1 MSDHRHFTDE
11 ELTAFL
17 DGENEHAP
25 IGEIEAQLRVDANL
39 RARLDALR
47 LNSGDITEA
56 FNTLLPNAPQAPEF
70 LQEGFKTESAG
81 RKPWRVA
88 GYAAAAALLA
98 GFVGFAGG
106 SYWSSQKPAPGWIDV
121 VADYQALYVNG
132 TLAAID
138 RPPEEARSELDR
150 VAGSF
155 GKDLSFEALTANDQ
169 LDFKRAQ
176 LLGFNGKP
184 LVQLAYL
191 SDAGDPVALCII
203 KSGKPGDAA
212 VITKSLKG
220 MRTAIWRKNGYAYV
234 LIGGKDAG
242 LIERAAEVFSKVL

>member
-1 MSDHRHFTDE
+1 MSENRHFTDE

-25 IGEIEAQLRVDANL
+25 ITEIEAQLSIDANL
-39 RARLDALR
+39 RARLEALR

-56 FNTLLPNAPQAPEF
+56 FNTLLPDAPQAPDF
-70 LQEGFKTESAG
+70 LQDGFKPENTG
-81 RKPWRVA
+81 RRPWRVA
-88 GYAAAAALLA
+88 SYAAAAALLA
-98 GFVGFAGG
+98 GFIGFAGG
-106 SYWSSQKPAPGWIDV
+106 SYWSAQKPAPGWIDV

-132 TLAAID
+132 TLAEID
-138 RPPEEARSELDR
+138 RPDEEARSELDR
-150 VAGSF
+150 VAGAF
-155 GKDLSFEALTANDQ
+155 GKDLSFDALTANDQ

-212 VITKSLKG
+212 VKIKSLKG
-220 MRTAIWRKNGYAYV
+220 MRTAIWRKDGYAYV

-242 LIERAAEVFSKVL
+242 LIERAAETFSKVL

>member
-1 MSDHRHFTDE
+1 MSDKRHFSDE

-25 IGEIEAQLRVDANL
+25 IAEIEAQLRIDSNL
-39 RARLDALR
+39 RTRLETLR

-56 FNTLLPNAPQAPEF
+56 FNTLLPDAPQAPDF
-70 LQEGFKTESAG
+70 LQEGFKAVQPG
-81 RKPWRVA
+81 RRPWRIA

-106 SYWSSQKPAPGWIDV
+106 SYWQARQPAPGWIDV

-155 GKDLSFEALTANDQ
+155 GKDLSFDALTANDQ

-184 LVQLAYL
+184 LVQLAFL

-212 VITKSLKG
+212 VTTKSLKG

-242 LIERAAEVFSKVL
+242 LIESAAEAFSKVL